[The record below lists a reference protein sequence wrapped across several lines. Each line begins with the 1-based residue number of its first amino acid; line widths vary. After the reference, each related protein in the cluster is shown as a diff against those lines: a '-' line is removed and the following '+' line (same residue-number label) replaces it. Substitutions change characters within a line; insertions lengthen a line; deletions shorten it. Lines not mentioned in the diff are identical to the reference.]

1 MSDLPKQ
8 YQAQDAQAKW
18 LDFWKDNGYFD
29 ANPNPDKKPHTIMIP
44 LPNVTGALHM
54 GHALN
59 GTLQDLITRWR
70 RMQGYEALWMP
81 GTDHAGIAT
90 QAVVERRMFEEEG
103 LTRHDLG
110 PTVEACRDALQK
122 RIWKWKDAYEKRIL
136 EQLRQLGASCDW
148 RRTRFT
154 LDDVCSKAVRRTFFK
169 FFKDGL
175 IFRGKRLV
183 NWDPHLQ
190 TAVANDEV
198 FHEEVDGHFWTFTY
212 PVVEEGGET
221 RAEGR
226 GTTGE
231 GQDHVPSP
239 PEEGEGGRRPD
250 EGGAEAGNEIAADAS
265 SGSPSPALRAP
276 SPQGGEG
283 TDSRSSQPSTLGWV
297 ETGEKVAFST
307 TRPETMLG
315 DSAVCVHPTDERYEH
330 LVGKHV
336 LIPLTGRAIPIIA
349 DGLLAKKDL
358 GTGCVKVTPA
368 HDHNDYACGLRN
380 DLEQI
385 NILNPDAT
393 INENGAQY
401 EGMDR
406 YDCRT
411 KVVEDMKELGHF
423 VEVEDR
429 KIELAHSDRSKSP
442 VEPYLS
448 DQWFVKMDE
457 LAQGAIDAVTDRR
470 VRFYP
475 QRYQSTYLDWLGE
488 KRDWCISRQLWWGHR
503 IPVWTIEISVG
514 GPAGELREKRFA
526 ELQKKA
532 QTLLTEIMTAAGVDG
547 HKYHLQTPTDC
558 VLRCCPD
565 SDRAM
570 DVLVALEQ
578 FQEANRARRGQ
589 PDESAE
595 EHFELRGASAAT
607 ESARELV
614 IRSPLKISQE
624 EDVLDTWFSSALW
637 PHATLGWPD
646 ETQNPPLAEKANES
660 GKDGES
666 SSRSQALP
674 GNALPRSSASGDDGK
689 QSFQTVSSQAEPGTE
704 LESANLS
711 PLTPR
716 PSAENEVLPYF
727 YPGNVLITSRDII
740 TLWVA
745 RMVLTGLYN
754 MGDIP
759 FGHVH
764 VHPKILDGFGQT
776 MSKSKGNGCDP
787 QDLIDRY
794 GTDAVRFTISSFAG
808 ETQDV
813 KLPMGYECPHCQ
825 NVIPQALDDGG
836 PMVKPATVK
845 QSLRGSKDRILMP
858 CPKCKNESQF
868 STPQYDLDP
877 DQPAAR
883 MVSDRFEYGRNFC
896 NKLWNAARFAI
907 MNLEGYTPGEIAES
921 DLHLEDHWILSR
933 LSRVAGEVTT
943 LLDRYQFDQAT
954 RAIRDFTWNEFCDWY
969 LEMIKP
975 RLRAGKEAEGRG
987 LRDEGQETAPSPPEG
1002 GEGGRRPDEGGAP
1015 NEIAADASSDSP
1027 SPALRAPSPP
1037 QGGEG
1042 TEQGEIR
1049 ASAQRVLVG
1058 VLDNLVRLLQPFT
1071 PFICEELWQKLN
1083 DIAPERGLFKPEA
1096 SAESV
1101 MIAPWPE
1108 LEESLQN
1115 EPLEARF
1122 ARLQETVVAVRN
1134 IRAVYNISPAEPI
1147 ELHMKCESDIASE
1160 LEACSGQFENLA
1172 RTVLSAAGAEVSRPS
1187 ASASF
1192 SLKDADGFVPLGGLI
1207 DVAEELERQQKEAQK
1222 IRGFIKGH
1230 SAKLANEKFVSKAPP
1245 HVVAEVRETLAN
1257 LEKQLESVEAIISQ
1271 LSGG

>member
-1 MSDLPKQ
+1 MSELPKQ

-103 LTRHDLG
+103 LTRHDIG
-110 PTVEACRDALQK
+110 RDALVK
-122 RIWKWKDAYEKRIL
+122 RIWKWKDSYEKRIL

-212 PVVEEGGET
+212 PVIGDDG
-221 RAEGR
+221 
-226 GTTGE
+226 
-231 GQDHVPSP
+231 
-239 PEEGEGGRRPD
+239 
-250 EGGAEAGNEIAADAS
+250 I
-265 SGSPSPALRAP
+265 
-276 SPQGGEG
+276 
-283 TDSRSSQPSTLGWV
+283 
-297 ETGEKVAFST
+297 ETGEKLAFST

-330 LVGKHV
+330 LVGKNV
-336 LIPLTGRAIPIIA
+336 RIPLTGRNIPIIA
-349 DGLLAKKDL
+349 DALLAKKDL

-401 EGMDR
+401 EGLDR
-406 YDCRT
+406 FVCRD
-411 KVVEDMKELGHF
+411 KIVEDMKELGHF

-448 DQWFVKMDE
+448 DQWFVKMDDWQDGRPG
-457 LAQGAIDAVTDRR
+457 LAQTAIDAVADRR

-503 IPVWTIEISVG
+503 IPVWSKEYDLPPDLHLSAESVAPKKTWAKRLG
-514 GPAGELREKRFA
+514 LDPQQSNDELREKIRERLEA
-526 ELQKKA
+526 DPP
-532 QTLLTEIMTAAGVDG
+532 IMDEEAVAIYRETSSLIDEHVDG
-547 HKYHLQTPTDC
+547 KAIGCDYASKKFTHSVC
-558 VLRCCPD
+558 VTRDDHP
-565 SDRAM
+565 
-570 DVLVALEQ
+570 VVAKLE
-578 FQEANRARRGQ
+578 
-589 PDESAE
+589 
-595 EHFELRGASAAT
+595 ELGY
-607 ESARELV
+607 
-614 IRSPLKISQE
+614 SQDP
-624 EDVLDTWFSSALW
+624 DVLDTWFSSALW

-646 ETQNPPLAEKANES
+646 STTNPPL
-660 GKDGES
+660 GGEE
-666 SSRSQALP
+666 QNTE
-674 GNALPRSSASGDDGK
+674 GNS
-689 QSFQTVSSQAEPGTE
+689 
-704 LESANLS
+704 
-711 PLTPR
+711 
-716 PSAENEVLPYF
+716 VLPYF

-754 MGDIP
+754 MGEVP
-759 FGHVH
+759 FQHVH

-787 QDLIDRY
+787 QDLIGRY

-813 KLPMGYECPHCQ
+813 KLPMGYECPHCE

-845 QSLRGSKDRILMP
+845 QSLRGSKERILMP

-907 MNLEGYTPGEIAES
+907 MNLEGYTPGEITES

-943 LLDRYQFDQAT
+943 LLGRYQFDQAT

-975 RLRAGKEAEGRG
+975 RLRMGAEGEEV
-987 LRDEGQETAPSPPEG
+987 RDEGQEET
-1002 GEGGRRPDEGGAP
+1002 
-1015 NEIAADASSDSP
+1015 
-1027 SPALRAPSPP
+1027 
-1037 QGGEG
+1037 
-1042 TEQGEIR
+1042 R

-1058 VLDNLVRLLQPFT
+1058 VLDNLVRLLQPFI

-1083 DIAPERGLFKPEA
+1083 DIAPERGLFTPKA

-1108 LEESLQN
+1108 LPESLQN
-1115 EPLEARF
+1115 ESLEARF
-1122 ARLQETVVAVRN
+1122 TRLQETVVAVRN

-1160 LEACSGQFENLA
+1160 LEACTGQFDNLA
-1172 RTVLSAAGAEVSRPS
+1172 RTVLSAAGAEVSRPT

-1207 DVAEELERQQKEAQK
+1207 NVEEELERQQKEAGK
-1222 IRGFIKGH
+1222 IKGFIKGH
-1230 SAKLANEKFVSKAPP
+1230 SAKLSNEKFVSKAPE
-1245 HVVAEVRETLAN
+1245 HVVAEVRETLTN
-1257 LEKQLESVEAIISQ
+1257 LEKQLESVETVISQ